1 MKRFLTVL
9 LAMAFVMS
17 FASCSKDEGDAT
29 DQSEV
34 TTENM
39 GTKETPDTDSSF
51 EQGSV
56 AQQTYKNE
64 FIGIGCT
71 LDDGWTFYT
80 DDQIA
85 KLNEGKSDIL
95 YDMYAENSASAQKA
109 EVKLQK
115 LTRVQVLSLDLETM
129 YNSQSAMIK
138 ADMEKEGAVD
148 FSYTIET
155 VSLAGKDTPA
165 LVATATVNGDEV
177 HRIFASLKAGEYLTN
192 ITVTADSKDAVDL
205 ILGTFFSLG
214 VNN

>member
-17 FASCSKDEGDAT
+17 FASCSKDEGDVT

-34 TTENM
+34 TTEDM

-85 KLNEGKSDIL
+85 KLNEGKGDIL

-138 ADMEKEGAVD
+138 ADM
-148 FSYTIET
+148 
-155 VSLAGKDTPA
+155 
-165 LVATATVNGDEV
+165 
-177 HRIFASLKAGEYLTN
+177 
-192 ITVTADSKDAVDL
+192 
-205 ILGTFFSLG
+205 
-214 VNN
+214 